1 MKNFPNVLISVLN
14 WNNSSDT
21 IRCIHSLKKLTY
33 SNYSIVVVD
42 NGSKDHSAEKI
53 QKEFPEIH
61 LIKSA
66 QNLGYA
72 GGNKLACDYGNNK
85 GYELFWIVNNDSVV
99 QHDCLENLVSAYQ
112 QKGEGLFGGISLK
125 EDNETISF
133 SGGFELDTNGKVMFG
148 NYSIHSGKP
157 KSAVFQSE
165 TVREVA
171 DVNGACMMIP
181 YSIIKKYGFIDNSFF
196 LYGEELDYCFRLR
209 KQSGIKSF
217 LVSTAIVKHEGS
229 TSLNKNENLKKV
241 KTYYLTRN
249 YSYFRYTHELK
260 TKTEVIHSYNYS
272 LVQIL
277 AVYILKKIKGKDYFL
292 ATESNA
298 ERLGLYDFFIGKTG
312 KVFEPNHYI

>member
-1 MKNFPNVLISVLN
+1 MNKLPTVLISVLN
-14 WNNSSDT
+14 WNNASDT

-53 QKEFPEIH
+53 QKEFPDLH
-61 LIKSA
+61 LIKA
-66 QNLGYA
+66 AHNLGYA
-72 GGNKLACDYGNNK
+72 GGNKLACDFGNDK
-85 GYELFWIVNNDSVV
+85 GYELFWIVNNDSVI
-99 QHDCLENLVSAYQ
+99 QQDCLENLVSAYQ

-133 SGGFELDTNGKVMFG
+133 SGGFDLDTNGKVIFG
-148 NYSIHSGKP
+148 HYSIHSGKP
-157 KSAVFQSE
+157 KSAVFQNE

-181 YSIIKKYGFIDNSFF
+181 YSTIKKYGFIDDSFF
-196 LYGEELDYCFRLR
+196 LYGEELDYCFKLR
-209 KQSGIKSF
+209 KQAGIKSF
-217 LVSTAIVKHEGS
+217 LISTAVVKHEGS

-249 YSYFRYTHELK
+249 YSYFRYKYELK
-260 TKTEVIHSYNYS
+260 TKAEVIRSYNYS
-272 LVQIL
+272 LIQIL
-277 AVYILKKIKGKDYFL
+277 AVFLFKKINGKDYFL
-292 ATESNA
+292 TTESNA

-312 KVFEPNHYI
+312 KVFEPNDYI